1 MTKADLEKAH
11 KQLKAEH
18 EKLQKSYAKQ
28 TKNHQTSVV
37 QLVAAEGEVIKLKN
51 DISVLRDEL
60 EAVKDSEHAMRCVRL
75 PYLDSEV
82 ERLTKLSK
90 DYYDIILEWRMK
102 YLRLI
107 RAYGDLA
114 ASLTTLKF
122 GTEE

>member
-1 MTKADLEKAH
+1 LEKAH